1 VIALPAI
8 RILPPSDPATLDA
21 ACDAAETFDWLV
33 FTSVNAV
40 RHFMTRFLSR
50 RDIRDLQ
57 GPRICAVG
65 PSTAAAIAEYGV
77 RVALTAADYR
87 SEGIVQAL
95 AEVGAVDNARF
106 LVPRSEIARELLV
119 EQLRA
124 AGGQVEEVAAYTTV
138 GGGEGS
144 AQGIY
149 RMLLEREIDA
159 VTFTSASTV
168 RHFVELLGAEV
179 AADLLRTTTVA
190 AIGPVTAQA
199 AAQLG
204 IEATV
209 VPEEFTIPAL
219 VDALVDFFTAPSA
232 PATAR

>member
-1 VIALPAI
+1 
-8 RILPPSDPATLDA
+8 
-21 ACDAAETFDWLV
+21 
-33 FTSVNAV
+33 
-40 RHFMTRFLSR
+40 M
-50 RDIRDLQ
+50 
-57 GPRICAVG
+57 
-65 PSTAAAIAEYGV
+65 

-95 AEVGAVDNARF
+95 AEIGAVDNARF

-190 AIGPVTAQA
+190 AIGPVTAEA

>member
-1 VIALPAI
+1 
-8 RILPPSDPATLDA
+8 
-21 ACDAAETFDWLV
+21 
-33 FTSVNAV
+33 
-40 RHFMTRFLSR
+40 M
-50 RDIRDLQ
+50 
-57 GPRICAVG
+57 
-65 PSTAAAIAEYGV
+65 
-77 RVALTAADYR
+77 
-87 SEGIVQAL
+87 
-95 AEVGAVDNARF
+95 
-106 LVPRSEIARELLV
+106 
-119 EQLRA
+119 
-124 AGGQVEEVAAYTTV
+124 AAYTTV

-144 AQGIY
+144 AQDIY

-179 AADLLRTTTVA
+179 AADLLRATTVA
-190 AIGPVTAQA
+190 AIGPVTAEA